1 MTTETLVTSGQP
13 DNATASSQPAP
24 GATDNTGAQPD
35 AKQQQQASTEANGQ
49 PAAGAQDQ
57 SATDDGKSGDGKD
70 ATDGDKPAGAP
81 EQYEDFKAPDGVTL
95 DAEVTGEFKA
105 LAKELNLP
113 QEKAQQVADLG
124 AKLAQKWQAQQA
136 TALTEAAA
144 KWAADSQAD
153 KEFGGDKLQEN
164 LATAKKA
171 LDTFGSPEL
180 KTLLNESGL
189 GNHPEIIRMLFKAGT
204 AISEDRL
211 VAGKPGAT
219 PVQSTAQRMYPNM
232 NP

>member
-1 MTTETLVTSGQP
+1 MTTETLVTSGQTDTAP
-13 DNATASSQPAP
+13 ASSQPAP
-24 GATDNTGAQPD
+24 GATDTTTGAQAD
-35 AKQQQQASTEANGQ
+35 ANQQQPSTATEGQ
-49 PAAGAQDQ
+49 PAEGTTDQ
-57 SATDDGKSGDGKD
+57 GKP
-70 ATDGDKPAGAP
+70 ADGDKPADDGKPTGAP
-81 EQYEDFKAPDGVTL
+81 EQYEDFTAPEGVKL
-95 DAEVTGEFKA
+95 DAEVSGEFKA

-113 QEKAQQVADLG
+113 QDQAQKVADIG
-124 AKLAQKWQAQQA
+124 IKLAQKWQAQQA

-144 KWAADSQAD
+144 KWATDSQAD

-171 LDTFGSPEL
+171 LDAFGSPEL

-189 GNHPEIIRMLFKAGT
+189 GNHPEVIRLLFKAGT

-211 VAGKPGAT
+211 VAGKPGTT
-219 PVQSTAQRMYPNM
+219 PAVSTAQRMFPNM